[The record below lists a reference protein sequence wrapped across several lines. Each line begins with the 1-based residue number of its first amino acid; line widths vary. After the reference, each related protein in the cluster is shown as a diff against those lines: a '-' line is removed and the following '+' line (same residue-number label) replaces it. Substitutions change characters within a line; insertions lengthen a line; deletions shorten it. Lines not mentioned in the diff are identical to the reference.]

1 MMAQEHPEQLL
12 TDVVSVRSHGD
23 YQNRSVGVI
32 LPHSSR
38 QVLGIDGSTD
48 LVVRSWRDRIRIAK
62 PPVEMPDDALLTE
75 TRTPVAQT
83 RTLQLNIP
91 STACD
96 LVGIERGDRLRCR
109 TFGTH
114 ITLRPIED
122 VLDLDP

>member
-1 MMAQEHPEQLL
+1 MAQEQPEQLL
-12 TDVVSVRSHGD
+12 SDVVSVRSHGD

-38 QVLGIDGSTD
+38 QVLGIDDSTD
-48 LVVRSWRDRIRIAK
+48 LTIRSWRDRIRIAK
-62 PPVEMPDDALLTE
+62 PPAEMPDDALLTE

-91 STACD
+91 STARD
-96 LVGIERGDRLRCR
+96 LVGIERGDQLRFR